1 MRKYWNEKRYY
12 SLDYYLKETFGE
24 KVYRIALNGGMTCP
38 NRDGTLDT
46 RGCIF
51 CSAGGS
57 GDFASSVDLSVTK
70 QIEEGKK
77 LLQKKTDCRL
87 FIAYFQAYTNTYAP
101 VSYLRK
107 IFSEAIC
114 HPDIVAL
121 SIATRP
127 DCLDSEILTLL
138 SELNHIKP
146 VWVELGLQTIHPQTA
161 AFIRRGFDYDCY
173 KKAVF
178 SLKAQGISVITH
190 LILGLPSETHEQM
203 LSSVKK
209 ISTLPLDGVK
219 LQLLHVLENT
229 DLADYYKKE
238 GFSVLSQEE
247 YVELIIDC
255 LEYLPQNVVIHR
267 LTGDGP
273 RKLLLAPEWSIH
285 KKQVLNQIQR
295 RLKERDTYQG
305 RLSEL

>member
-138 SELNHIKP
+138 SELNQIKP

-173 KKAVF
+173 EKAVF

-190 LILGLPSETHEQM
+190 LILGLPLETHEQM

-209 ISTLPLDGVK
+209 LSTLPIDGVK

>member
-1 MRKYWNEKRYY
+1 
-12 SLDYYLKETFGE
+12 
-24 KVYRIALNGGMTCP
+24 MTCP

-161 AFIRRGFDYDCY
+161 TFIRRGFDYDCY
-173 KKAVF
+173 EKAVF

>member
-161 AFIRRGFDYDCY
+161 TFIRRGFDYDCY
-173 KKAVF
+173 EKAVF

>member
-1 MRKYWNEKRYY
+1 
-12 SLDYYLKETFGE
+12 
-24 KVYRIALNGGMTCP
+24 MTCP

-173 KKAVF
+173 EKAVF
-178 SLKAQGISVITH
+178 SSKAQGISVITH

>member
-24 KVYRIALNGGMTCP
+24 KVYRIALNGSMTCP

-70 QIEEGKK
+70 QIKEGKK

-161 AFIRRGFDYDCY
+161 TFIRRGFDYDCY
-173 KKAVF
+173 EKAVF

>member
-57 GDFASSVDLSVTK
+57 GDFASSVDLSVTR

-101 VSYLRK
+101 ISYLRK

-173 KKAVF
+173 EKAVF

>member
-138 SELNHIKP
+138 SELNQIKP

-173 KKAVF
+173 EKAVF
-178 SLKAQGISVITH
+178 SLKAQSISVITH

-209 ISTLPLDGVK
+209 LSTLPIDGVK

-285 KKQVLNQIQR
+285 KKRVLNQIQR

>member
-1 MRKYWNEKRYY
+1 
-12 SLDYYLKETFGE
+12 
-24 KVYRIALNGGMTCP
+24 MTCP

-70 QIEEGKK
+70 QIEGGKK

-138 SELNHIKP
+138 SELNQIKP

-173 KKAVF
+173 EKAVF

-209 ISTLPLDGVK
+209 LSTLPIDGVK

-285 KKQVLNQIQR
+285 KKRVLNQIQR